1 MIAKLPVSILR
12 DPAFA
17 RLWFIQASTQVG
29 GNMALY
35 ALTILVFATTRS
47 NTAVS
52 ALVMSFLIPAILLSA
67 AAGVLVDRLN
77 VRLALI
83 VPNTIRTLLTL
94 GLALAGANVAVLLVL
109 NLGVSLTTVVLTPAE
124 ASMIPRIVPK
134 PQLEVAMGV
143 FNLTL
148 QGAFAVGFAFLGP
161 LLVAIAGPSATL
173 VVVTAFYVG
182 ATIATL
188 GLPSAP
194 PVAIEPGIARQAIR
208 EPIRQLREGFA
219 AIGGN
224 REVSRPLLHLAASAS
239 LVGVLGVLGP
249 NLAVSLGLDPKD
261 LIVIVLPLGL
271 GVVAGVGGLRWLG
284 AGLSRR
290 RAAET
295 GLIAL
300 GLLAA
305 GISAAGP
312 VGRAVGLPV
321 IPPVV
326 VLAFFAGA
334 AYAAT
339 TVSAQTALFENMP
352 AAIRG
357 RIFGVLASIV
367 ERGEPVRRPDR
378 GTAGRRDLGP
388 GRDRDHGRGGGGA
401 GRLVGDRVREAAE
414 DRRRGAGKPVAPPA
428 GSAAPWSTA
437 RAALERRA
445 AARGMARSPHAG
457 RVASATIGEPKG
469 GTPWPRSDRL
479 AHTSQGCFPTP
490 MRGRCVAWNVPP
502 RLAHSA
508 AARCCTRGGSRCRP
522 PSSSMDTSC
531 FAAWWRRDRCAPH

>member
-1 MIAKLPVSILR
+1 MIPKPPVSILR

-67 AAGVLVDRLN
+67 AAGVLVDRLD
-77 VRLALI
+77 VRWAMI
-83 VPNTIRTLLTL
+83 VPNTVRTLLTL

-109 NLGVSLTTVVLTPAE
+109 NLGVSLTSVVLTPAE
-124 ASMIPRIVPK
+124 ASMIPRIVSK

-148 QGAFAVGFAFLGP
+148 QASFAVGFAFLGP

-173 VVVTAFYVG
+173 AVVTGFYVG
-182 ATIATL
+182 ATIAAL

-194 PVAIEPGIARQAIR
+194 PVAIEPHIARQAIR

-249 NLAVSLGLDPKD
+249 NLTVSLGLDPRD

-284 AGLSRR
+284 SGLSRR

-300 GLLAA
+300 GLLAV

-321 IPPVV
+321 IPPVIV
-326 VLAFFAGA
+326 MAFFAGA
-334 AYAAT
+334 AYAVT
-339 TVSAQTALFENMP
+339 SVSAQTALFENMP
-352 AAIRG
+352 EAIRG

-367 ERGEPVRRPDR
+367 SAASLVSVLIAGPLADGISARIVIAITAVGVVVLAAWSATVFGRRPRTDR
-378 GTAGRRDLGP
+378 AD
-388 GRDRDHGRGGGGA
+388 
-401 GRLVGDRVREAAE
+401 
-414 DRRRGAGKPVAPPA
+414 PA
-428 GSAAPWSTA
+428 S
-437 RAALERRA
+437 
-445 AARGMARSPHAG
+445 
-457 RVASATIGEPKG
+457 
-469 GTPWPRSDRL
+469 
-479 AHTSQGCFPTP
+479 
-490 MRGRCVAWNVPP
+490 
-502 RLAHSA
+502 
-508 AARCCTRGGSRCRP
+508 
-522 PSSSMDTSC
+522 
-531 FAAWWRRDRCAPH
+531 

>member
-1 MIAKLPVSILR
+1 MGLVNSKVPLKSKLPLPKLPVPKLPVPILR

-67 AAGVLVDRLN
+67 AAGVIVDRLD
-77 VRLALI
+77 VRWALI

-109 NLGVSLTTVVLTPAE
+109 NLGVSLTSVMLTPAE

-134 PQLEVAMGV
+134 AQLETAMGV

-148 QGAFAVGFAFLGP
+148 QASFAVGFAFLGP
-161 LLVAIAGPSATL
+161 LLVAIAGPSAVL
-173 VVVTAFYVG
+173 VVVVVFYAG
-182 ATIATL
+182 ATLATL

-194 PVAIEPGIARQAIR
+194 PAAVEPGIARRAIS
-208 EPIRQLREGFA
+208 EPLRQLREGFT

-224 REVSRPLLHLAASAS
+224 REVSRPLMHLAAAAS

-271 GVVAGVGGLRWLG
+271 GVVGGVGGLRWFG
-284 AGLSRR
+284 GDLSRR

-295 GLIAL
+295 GLIVL
-300 GLLAA
+300 GGLAT
-305 GISAAGP
+305 GIAAVGP
-312 VGRAVGLPV
+312 VGRTMAVPV

-352 AAIRG
+352 AEVRG
-357 RIFGVLASIV
+357 RVFGVLASIV
-367 ERGEPVRRPDR
+367 SAASLFTVLIAGPLADAISAPTVIVI
-378 GTAGRRDLGP
+378 TAAGVIVLAAWSATVFGRR
-388 GRDRDHGRGGGGA
+388 
-401 GRLVGDRVREAAE
+401 E
-414 DRRRGAGKPVAPPA
+414 PA
-428 GSAAPWSTA
+428 
-437 RAALERRA
+437 
-445 AARGMARSPHAG
+445 HA
-457 RVASATIGEPKG
+457 
-469 GTPWPRSDRL
+469 
-479 AHTSQGCFPTP
+479 
-490 MRGRCVAWNVPP
+490 
-502 RLAHSA
+502 
-508 AARCCTRGGSRCRP
+508 
-522 PSSSMDTSC
+522 
-531 FAAWWRRDRCAPH
+531 